1 MKTTKS
7 KKKSTQM
14 VTGAVL
20 LAIMLTASACGSNN
34 VNTPNNANQETV
46 APSDE
51 TSVPDATA
59 TPDSSNNNGVTE
71 PGTAQPDATPDTG
84 SDNSGNSAVKTGTGT
99 YTGQIDSHSIEIETD
114 NGPQVFQ
121 ITDEFTDTL
130 NNLESDADVKFE
142 YTEKILESAG
152 EKVTQ
157 FWLTQ
162 IDQIR

>member
-1 MKTTKS
+1 
-7 KKKSTQM
+7 M

-46 APSDE
+46 APSDG
-51 TSVPDATA
+51 TSAPDATA

-71 PGTAQPDATPDTG
+71 PGTAQPDATTDNG
-84 SDNSGNSAVKTGTGT
+84 SGSGNSGSSAVKTGTGT

-114 NGPQVFQ
+114 NGPMVFQ
-121 ITDEFTDTL
+121 VTDEFTDTL

-152 EKVTQ
+152 RRSRNT
-157 FWLTQ
+157 
-162 IDQIR
+162 R